1 MKCVPFDDVCS
12 CCLPNKK
19 KQCLCE
25 SVRLMLYVGQKLTGT
40 VSVSAKQS
48 PSGSSM
54 FRLRSLIGPPRNKLI
69 RLITL
74 INAKVTCTV
83 EGPQGQTDEMV
94 TPPTCQC

>member
-48 PSGSSM
+48 RLVPACSGCAHLLAHQETSS
-54 FRLRSLIGPPRNKLI
+54 LG
-69 RLITL
+69 
-74 INAKVTCTV
+74 
-83 EGPQGQTDEMV
+83 
-94 TPPTCQC
+94 